1 MPTAGIEPV
10 TYALPTII
18 LRLFAL
24 VARWFHTF
32 LKFKNRRYIVHIFKY
47 SSIIYLWNINLI
59 KPDIAKIILKYS
71 ILIIDVLLV
80 NNINIFLKGAD
91 IRTTTA
97 KYQHNR
103 YINNTGIRAS
113 SLGSILS
120 FFGIRKT
127 VKQIKNYSPLE
138 YWRL

>member
-1 MPTAGIEPV
+1 MVPSAGIEPV
-10 TYALPTII
+10 TYALITII
-18 LRLFAL
+18 LKLFSL
-24 VARWFHTF
+24 VARLFHTF
-32 LKFKNRRYIVHIFKY
+32 SKFKNRRYTVHIFKY
-47 SSIIYLWNINLI
+47 SSIIYSWNINLI
-59 KPDIAKIILKYS
+59 KPDIAKIILKNS
-71 ILIIDVLLV
+71 VLIIDVLLV

-91 IRTTTA
+91 LRTTTA

-103 YINNTGIRAS
+103 YIIRAS

-138 YWRL
+138 YRRL